1 LLLKEG
7 QRVKNN
13 IVTMSVLLL
22 LMSLLYACANT
33 TSLPRV
39 HPEDVR
45 KQGAV
50 LPNCAECH
58 SDSWGAMNHR
68 APDFLTKHRIY
79 AGTARQTCNSCHT
92 ESFCSDCHAHKE
104 ELKPS
109 DKFSDSPERTLP
121 HRGDY
126 MSQHKI
132 DGRVNPVSCVKCH
145 GRQNN
150 AGCASCHK

>member
-1 LLLKEG
+1 M
-7 QRVKNN
+7 KNK
-13 IVTMSVLLL
+13 IGIMSILL
-22 LMSLLYACANT
+22 LMTLLYACANT
-33 TSLPRV
+33 NSLPRV

-45 KQGAV
+45 AQGISTPDCSA
-50 LPNCAECH
+50 CH

-68 APDFLTKHRIY
+68 APDFMNKHRFF
-79 AGTARQTCNSCHT
+79 AASSRQACASCHH
-92 ESFCSDCHAHKE
+92 ESFCTDCHSNKD

-109 DKFSDSPERTLP
+109 EKFTDSPERSLP

-126 MSQHKI
+126 LSQHKI

-150 AGCASCHK
+150 ARCVSCHR